1 MRNIKHTREF
11 DLAYRFVTETN
22 LNIFLT
28 GKAGTG
34 KTTFL
39 KYLRENSFKKM
50 VVAAPTGV
58 AAINAGGVTLHS
70 LFQLPFAPFIPSA
83 SPSNPLSKRE
93 GERDESFSSREENE
107 SAPSLYMQNKREPM
121 RWETPS
127 PSERV
132 GVRQLL
138 SQIRFNKDKINLLR
152 NLELLVIDEA
162 SMVASHTVD
171 AINTI
176 LRSVRKRHR
185 MPFGGVQVL
194 FIGDMHQLQPV
205 VKRDEWQFLKD
216 YYPSVF
222 FFDSTVLRENIPV
235 MIELKEIFRQK
246 DDAFIEVLNEIR
258 NNNLTRENLDV
269 LNSRLKRNF
278 VSADDDGYVMLTTH
292 NSQADRINEMKLKKL
307 NTHSEKYQAEIRGN
321 FPEHLFPADSEL
333 ELKEGA
339 QVMFV
344 KNDTE
349 EKKYFNGKTGV
360 IADLTDDYIKVKCKG
375 EDFEITVKKYE
386 WENISYK
393 LNNDTREIIGET
405 LGSFTQY
412 PLRLAWAITIHKSQG
427 LTFEKAIIDAEN
439 AFANGQVYVALSRCT
454 TLEGLILTTP
464 INRQFLGAHQ
474 ELTDWQEKNN
484 DAENLPQKFNESRDK
499 FVRHELEN
507 IFTWTNWFYE
517 LRGLQEILNELKDD
531 LPMESLPWL
540 SGLMEKQ
547 KSLYEVAEKFKTRIA
562 ELCNQNPVVEKN
574 EPLQQRIKD
583 AARYFSGEIT
593 KWMEEFRKH
602 PLSTDTKKTARKLD
616 ALLNDTNGTVQE
628 IIHKFNHCR
637 TGFFLSEYLKYGKK
651 LNQEIPAV
659 ESTYAQNK
667 IRSISSNELQ
677 HAGLYERIA
686 ELRRQ
691 IGSETNL
698 PLYRIFNNQAI
709 KNVCVHLPKD
719 KDSLLKVNGFGK
731 SKVGMYGDEVLELVN
746 DYCVENNIQ
755 QRTFIASAKRS
766 GDGEKKKTSS
776 GTIEESVRL
785 FKLGKT
791 IEQIASERNLAGGT
805 IESHLSRAIRN
816 KLVQIDELMPME
828 EARRIAAYFPPQT
841 ELVSLTA
848 IKEKAPGEI
857 SYGKLQMVLEWLMLE
872 RQ

>member
-1 MRNIKHTREF
+1 MQTIKHTREF

-70 LFQLPFAPFIPSA
+70 LFQLPFAPFIPA
-83 SPSNPLSKRE
+83 
-93 GERDESFSSREENE
+93 ENNNADTVDKH
-107 SAPSLYMQNKREPM
+107 S
-121 RWETPS
+121 
-127 PSERV
+127 
-132 GVRQLL
+132 LL

-171 AINTI
+171 AIDTI
-176 LRSVRKRHR
+176 LKSVRRR
-185 MPFGGVQVL
+185 QRLPFGGVQVL

-205 VKRDEWQFLKD
+205 VKRDEWNILKD
-216 YYPSVF
+216 FYSSVF
-222 FFDSTVLRENIPV
+222 FFDSHVLRENIPV

-246 DDAFIEVLNEIR
+246 DGAFIEVLNEIR
-258 NNNLTRENLDV
+258 NNNLTRENLEV
-269 LNSRLKRNF
+269 LNSRLKINF
-278 VSADDDGYVMLTTH
+278 VSADDDGYVTLTTH
-292 NSQADRINEMKLKKL
+292 NAQADRINEMKLRKL
-307 NTHSEKYQAEIRGN
+307 STRSEKYQAEIRGD
-321 FPEHLFPADSEL
+321 FPPHLFPADEDL

-360 IADLTDDYIKVKCKG
+360 ITELSDEGIKVKCKN
-375 EDFEITVKKYE
+375 EFEEIELKPYE
-386 WENISYK
+386 WKNVSYT
-393 LNNDTREIIGET
+393 LNQDTREINEKE

-454 TLEGLILTTP
+454 TLEGLVLTTP
-464 INRQFLGAHQ
+464 INRQFLGAHR
-474 ELTDWQEKNN
+474 ELQDWTEKNN
-484 DAENLPQKFNESRDK
+484 AAENLPQKFNESREK
-499 FVRHELEN
+499 FVRQELEN

-517 LRGLQEILNELKDD
+517 LRTLQEIILDVKND
-531 LPMESLPWL
+531 LPPESPSWINDLL
-540 SGLMEKQ
+540 EKQ
-547 KSLYEVAEKFKTRIA
+547 KALYETAGKFKDLITG
-562 ELCNQNPVVEKN
+562 LCNQNPVVEEN
-574 EPLQQRIKD
+574 EPLQKRIKD
-583 AARYFSGEIT
+583 AANYFSAEGM
-593 KWMEEFRKH
+593 KWKESFSKH
-602 PLSTDTKKTARKLD
+602 PLSTDTKKGARKID
-616 ALLNDTNGTVQE
+616 AALNDINGTVHE
-628 IIHKFNHCR
+628 ILHKFNHCR
-637 TGFFLSEYLKYGKK
+637 NGFLLSEYLKNGKK
-651 LNQEIPAV
+651 LSVDV
-659 ESTYAQNK
+659 EKIESSYAQNK
-667 IRSISSNELQ
+667 IRRISSEELQ
-677 HAGLYERIA
+677 HAGLYERIT

-698 PLYRIFNNQAI
+698 PLYRIFNSSAI

-719 KDSLLKVNGFGK
+719 KDALLKVNGFGK

-746 DYCVENNIQ
+746 DYCLENNIQ
-755 QRTFIASAKRS
+755 QRTVIASAKRNAN
-766 GDGEKKKTSS
+766 GEKKKSSS

-805 IESHLSRAIRN
+805 IESHLARAIRSGW
-816 KLVQIDELMPME
+816 VQIEELMTRE

-841 ELVSLTA
+841 ELVSLTS
-848 IKEKAPGEI
+848 IKEKAPGDI
-857 SYGKLQMVLEWLMLE
+857 SYGKLRMVLEWLQLE
-872 RQ
+872 KQ